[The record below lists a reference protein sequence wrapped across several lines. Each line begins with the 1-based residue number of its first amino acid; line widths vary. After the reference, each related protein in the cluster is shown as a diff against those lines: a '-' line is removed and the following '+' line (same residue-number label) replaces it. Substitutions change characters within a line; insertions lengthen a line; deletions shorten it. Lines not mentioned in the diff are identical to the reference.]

1 MRVLDGEVRK
11 GFLKQ
16 QASGGLK
23 RAKSSVEQ
31 TAGES
36 HIDNTVLP
44 YVRPPP
50 PTHTLY
56 RRYFAYS
63 ALLLTIRHPPSVQPL
78 ATS

>member
-1 MRVLDGEVRK
+1 MRG

-44 YVRPPP
+44 NILTKVRAQFNFPPLFSKLRNDSFIHYIP
-50 PTHTLY
+50 FLG
-56 RRYFAYS
+56 
-63 ALLLTIRHPPSVQPL
+63 
-78 ATS
+78 

>member
-1 MRVLDGEVRK
+1 MDGKVRG

-23 RAKSSVEQ
+23 KAKSSVEQ

-44 YVRPPP
+44 YVTPPP
-50 PTHTLY
+50 SYLELHVPLPCPWSGFSNRAHYLTPTT
-56 RRYFAYS
+56 
-63 ALLLTIRHPPSVQPL
+63 
-78 ATS
+78 